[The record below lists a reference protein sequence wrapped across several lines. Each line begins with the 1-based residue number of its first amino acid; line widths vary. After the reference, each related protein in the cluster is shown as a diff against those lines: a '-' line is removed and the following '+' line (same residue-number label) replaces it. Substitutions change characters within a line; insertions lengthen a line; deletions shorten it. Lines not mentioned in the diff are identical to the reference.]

1 MRTSIT
7 LRRLG
12 GRLSRM
18 EGELTD
24 GLGMDLATIG
34 SRLRLLRR
42 ERGWR
47 LEDLAERTGL
57 SKAYLSRLESGE
69 RQPSLTALFGVA
81 RAYGV
86 SFSALLEPEPETQSL
101 AVVRAEDGPIQQ
113 GNGLLYSKL
122 SNGNMTFNLRPL
134 RVVVPAE
141 RAGDTLYQ
149 HEGEQWMYVL
159 CGRLCLE
166 LAEEEIVLGPGDA
179 AHFDADNPHKLS
191 ALDGRDAEV
200 VLVACAVPYLLLKSY
215 L

>member
-1 MRTSIT
+1 MN
-7 LRRLG
+7 
-12 GRLSRM
+12 
-18 EGELTD
+18 GEFSD

-34 SRLRLLRR
+34 TRLRGLRR

-69 RQPSLTALFGVA
+69 RQPSLTALFGIS

-86 SFSALLEPEPETQSL
+86 SFSALFEPEQDPQNL
-101 AVVRAEDGPIQQ
+101 AVVRADEDGFQR

-122 SNGNMTFNLRPL
+122 SNGSMTFNLRPL
-134 RVVVPAE
+134 RIVVPAE

-149 HEGEQWMYVL
+149 HEGEQWLYVL
-159 CGRLCLE
+159 SGRLCLE
-166 LAEEEIVLGPGDA
+166 LGDEELVLGPGDA

-191 ALDGRDAEV
+191 ALDGQDAEV
-200 VLVACAVPYLLLKSY
+200 ILVACAVPYLLLKSY

>member
-1 MRTSIT
+1 
-7 LRRLG
+7 
-12 GRLSRM
+12 M

-24 GLGMDLATIG
+24 GSGMDLATIG
-34 SRLRLLRR
+34 SRLRALRR

-69 RQPSLTALFGVA
+69 RQPSLSALFGVA

-86 SFSALLEPEPETQSL
+86 SFSALFEPEPGAQSL
-101 AVVRAEDGPIQQ
+101 AVVRAEEDRARR
-113 GNGLLYSKL
+113 GNGLSYSKL
-122 SNGNMTFNLRPL
+122 SNGHMAFNLRPL
-134 RVVVPAE
+134 RIVVPAE
-141 RAGDTLYQ
+141 RAGDTLYR
-149 HEGEQWMYVL
+149 HEGEQWLYVL
-159 CGRLCLE
+159 RGRLRLE
-166 LAEEEIVLGPGDA
+166 LADEEIVLGPGDA

-200 VLVACAVPYLLLKSY
+200 ILVACAVPYLLLKSY

>member
-1 MRTSIT
+1 MD
-7 LRRLG
+7 
-12 GRLSRM
+12 
-18 EGELTD
+18 GELTD
-24 GLGMDLATIG
+24 GLGMDLAAIG
-34 SRLRLLRR
+34 SRLRALRR

-57 SKAYLSRLESGE
+57 SKAYISRLESGE

-86 SFSALLEPEPETQSL
+86 SFSALFEPEPETQSPV
-101 AVVRAEDGPIQQ
+101 VVRADEDGVQR

-122 SNGNMTFNLRPL
+122 SNGSMTFNLRPL
-134 RVVVPAE
+134 RIVVPAD

-149 HEGEQWMYVL
+149 HEGEQWLYVL
-159 CGRLCLE
+159 SGKLRLE
-166 LAEEEIVLGPGDA
+166 IADEEITLGPGDA
-179 AHFDADNPHKLS
+179 AHFDADTPHKLF

-200 VLVACAVPYLLLKSY
+200 ILVACAVPYLLLKSY

>member
-1 MRTSIT
+1 VD
-7 LRRLG
+7 
-12 GRLSRM
+12 
-18 EGELTD
+18 GETKD
-24 GLGMDLATIG
+24 GLAMDLGMVG
-34 SRLRLLRR
+34 SRLRSMRR

-47 LEDLAERTGL
+47 LEDLADRTGL

-86 SFSALLEPEPETQSL
+86 SFSALFEPEPETQSL
-101 AVVRAEDGPIQQ
+101 VVVRAEEDHVQR

-122 SNGNMTFNLRPL
+122 SNGSMTFNLRPL
-134 RVVVPAE
+134 RIVVPAE

-149 HEGEQWMYVL
+149 HEGEQWLYVL
-159 CGRLCLE
+159 SGKLCLE
-166 LAEEEIVLGPGDA
+166 LPDEEIELNPGDA

-200 VLVACAVPYLLLKSY
+200 ILVACAVPYLLLKSY

>member
-1 MRTSIT
+1 
-7 LRRLG
+7 
-12 GRLSRM
+12 
-18 EGELTD
+18 
-24 GLGMDLATIG
+24 MDLTTIG
-34 SRLRLLRR
+34 LRLRSLRR

-101 AVVRAEDGPIQQ
+101 AVVRANENNVQR

-122 SNGNMTFNLRPL
+122 SNGSMTFNLRPL
-134 RVVVPAE
+134 RIVVPAE

-149 HEGEQWMYVL
+149 HEGEQWLYIL
-159 CGRLCLE
+159 SGRLCLE
-166 LAEEEIVLGPGDA
+166 LGDEELVLGPGDA

-191 ALDGRDAEV
+191 ALDGQDAEV
-200 VLVACAVPYLLLKSY
+200 ILVACAVPYLLLKSY

>member
-1 MRTSIT
+1 M
-7 LRRLG
+7 G
-12 GRLSRM
+12 MDGK
-18 EGELTD
+18 LTD
-24 GLGMDLATIG
+24 GMDLATIG
-34 SRLRLLRR
+34 ARLRALRR

-81 RAYGV
+81 KAYGV
-86 SFSALLEPEPETQSL
+86 SFSALFEPGPEAQNL
-101 AVVRAEDGPIQQ
+101 AVVRAEEDRVQR

-122 SNGNMTFNLRPL
+122 SNGDMTFNLRPL

-141 RAGDTLYQ
+141 REGDTLYQ
-149 HEGEQWMYVL
+149 HEGEQWLYVL
-159 CGRLCLE
+159 SGRLCLE
-166 LAEEEIVLGPGDA
+166 FADEEIVLGPGDA
-179 AHFDADNPHKLS
+179 AHFDADNPHTLR

-200 VLVACAVPYLLLKSY
+200 ILVACAVPYLLLKSY